1 MNSVNAVLFY
11 LPSAINGVCAGSV
24 SAGGHAE
31 RDHLPLEYR
40 KASRRR
46 AITDNLARIV
56 DGGGWHR
63 QIKLV
68 SLAEPGTVLRALK
81 YIFIFWE

>member
-1 MNSVNAVLFY
+1 MAFALD
-11 LPSAINGVCAGSV
+11 LLAPEGTPSETI
-24 SAGGHAE
+24 
-31 RDHLPLEYR
+31 LPLEYR

-63 QIKLV
+63 QIRLV
-68 SLAEPGTVLRALK
+68 SLADPGTVLRALK
-81 YIFIFWE
+81 DIFIFWE

>member
-1 MNSVNAVLFY
+1 VDSVTAVLFY

-24 SAGGHAE
+24 TAGGHAE

-56 DGGGWHR
+56 GGGWHR

-81 YIFIFWE
+81 DIFIFWE

>member
-1 MNSVNAVLFY
+1 
-11 LPSAINGVCAGSV
+11 
-24 SAGGHAE
+24 
-31 RDHLPLEYR
+31 LEYR